1 MVRSVFLGIVCSVC
15 FAVSARAA
23 DDVMAG
29 FYGNTTVATG
39 GKAETHSLYNPDHS
53 FVMKVPMYGM
63 EFKGTW
69 TVNGSQLCRT
79 FDSPPPG
86 VTNPLCTPI
95 EAHKVGDTWTVGTG
109 SGQRTVTLVQG
120 VQ

>member
-1 MVRSVFLGIVCSVC
+1 MLRAVILGVALCAGIAG
-15 FAVSARAA
+15 FAYAD

-39 GKAETHSLYNPDHS
+39 GQAETHTIYTADHN
-53 FVMKVPMYGM
+53 FIMKVPAFGI

-69 TVNGSQLCRT
+69 AVNGTQLCRT
-79 FDSPPPG
+79 FESPPPG

-95 EAHKVGDTWTVGTG
+95 EAHKVGDTWTVGA
-109 SGQRTVTLVQG
+109 RKVTLVKG

>member
-1 MVRSVFLGIVCSVC
+1 MMRVLILGVA
-15 FAVSARAA
+15 FSAAIAGAAFAA
-23 DDVMAG
+23 DEDVMAG

-39 GKAETHSLYNPDHS
+39 GMAETHTAYSADHS
-53 FVMKVPMYGM
+53 FVMKVPSFGV
-63 EFKGTW
+63 EFKGKW
-69 TVNGSQLCRT
+69 AINNGQLCRT

-95 EAHKVGDTWTVGTG
+95 AAHKVGDTWTMGD
-109 SGQRTVTLVQG
+109 RTVTLIKG

>member
-1 MVRSVFLGIVCSVC
+1 MMRSAFFGVALSAC
-15 FAVSARAA
+15 FAVSANAA

-29 FYGNTTVATG
+29 FYGNTTVAKG
-39 GKAETHSLYNPDHS
+39 GMAETHTSYTPDHN
-53 FVMKVPMYGM
+53 FIMKVPAYGM
-63 EFKGTW
+63 EFKGSWAVKDT
-69 TVNGSQLCRT
+69 QLCRT

-95 EAHKVGDTWTVGTG
+95 EAHKVGDTWTVGAG
-109 SGQRTVTLVQG
+109 SDTRNVTLMKG